1 MSEPIPLFPVTRV
14 DPARFAAAQHR
25 LFTGMRLHIGRS
37 DIAHQVAWVPWS
49 NSLTLPAPACHQGW
63 SGLGAG
69 GEITPT
75 HQPVSCRK
83 CLRLAGEPDDPAQ
96 HALFALPEP
105 GAP

>member
-1 MSEPIPLFPVTRV
+1 MQ
-14 DPARFAAAQHR
+14 FAAAQHR

-37 DIAHQVAWVPWS
+37 DIAHQVAWVPWI

-75 HQPVSCRK
+75 
-83 CLRLAGEPDDPAQ
+83 
-96 HALFALPEP
+96 
-105 GAP
+105 